1 MALYFFDSSALVKRY
16 VREQGSVWVRETTVS
31 VSGHLIHI
39 SLLTVAEIASALAR
53 RHREG
58 SLSASERDRL
68 FGAFLVECAGSFLL
82 LRVEEDVI
90 QQAAALMNRCPLRT
104 ADAIQVSTA
113 VILGQT
119 LHRAQLGPVIVAS
132 ADDRVLQAVSQE
144 GLPTENPNLH

>member
-31 VSGHLIHI
+31 VSGHLIHS

-58 SLSASERDRL
+58 SLSASECDRL
-68 FGAFLVECAGSFLL
+68 FGAYLVDCAGSFLL
-82 LRVEEDVI
+82 LRVEEEVI
-90 QQAAALMNRCPLRT
+90 QRAVALMNRYPLRT

-113 VILGQT
+113 VLLGQT
-119 LHRAQLGPVIVAS
+119 LHRAQLGQVIVAS
-132 ADDRVLQAVSQE
+132 ADDRFLQAASQE
-144 GLPTENPNLH
+144 GLPSENPNLR

>member
-1 MALYFFDSSALVKRY
+1 M
-16 VREQGSVWVRETTVS
+16 GRETTVS

-39 SLLTVAEIASALAR
+39 SLLTAAEIASALAR

-68 FGAFLVECAGSFLL
+68 FGVFLVDCAGSFLL

-90 QQAAALMNRCPLRT
+90 QRAVALMNRYPLRT

-113 VILGQT
+113 ILLSRT
-119 LHRAQLGPVIVAS
+119 LHEVQFGPVIVAS
-132 ADDRVLQAVSQE
+132 ADDRVLQAAAQE
-144 GLPTENPNLH
+144 GLPIENPNLHGALCNPALHPCGHGRRTCL